1 MLSWMKWKWLC
12 GQLSNGVVILKC
24 LKSQFFCGSSV
35 LVENYKVDF
44 SAFVIFVLILRQL
57 QATAKK

>member
-44 SAFVIFVLILRQL
+44 SALSYLC
-57 QATAKK
+57 